1 MRADSLYRLSAA
13 CLVTH
18 ELESSLLPHLNPG
31 LFGPSFQGSMD
42 QLIFMW
48 AQAPIILGLILMA
61 DSARST
67 AFRHGICAYAL
78 AHAGLHWVYRDAPVY
93 DFNSMASW
101 VLILLAG
108 IFGAA
113 YLVPAKAR

>member
-18 ELESSLLPHLNPG
+18 ELESSILPHLNPEP
-31 LFGPSFQGSMD
+31 LATSIQGSID
-42 QLIFMW
+42 QQIFMW
-48 AQAPIILGLILMA
+48 AQAPIVLGLMLMA
-61 DSARST
+61 ETSRRG
-67 AFRHGICAYAL
+67 AFRYGLCVFAL
-78 AHAGLHWVYRDAPVY
+78 AHLGLHWIYRNQPVY
-93 DFNSMASW
+93 DFSSASW

>member
-1 MRADSLYRLSAA
+1 MRADSLYRLSVA

-18 ELESSLLPHLNPG
+18 EIESSILPHLNPV
-31 LFGPSFQGSMD
+31 LFASSIQGSVD
-42 QLIFMW
+42 QQIFLW
-48 AQAPIILGLILMA
+48 AHAPILLGLILMA
-61 DSARST
+61 EASRSA
-67 AFRHGICAYAL
+67 AFRYGICVFAL
-78 AHAGLHWVYRDAPVY
+78 AHAGLHWVYRDTPVY
-93 DFNSMASW
+93 DFSSMASW

>member
-1 MRADSLYRLSAA
+1 MRSESLYRLTAA

-18 ELESSLLPHLNPG
+18 ELDSILLQGRRTFSLIGGFDQQIFLWAHVPVVLAM
-31 LFGPSFQGSMD
+31 LF
-42 QLIFMW
+42 
-48 AQAPIILGLILMA
+48 
-61 DSARST
+61 
-67 AFRHGICAYAL
+67 YAEFSRRISVRYGMCVF
-78 AHAGLHWVYRDAPVY
+78 AVIHVGLHWVYRNQPVY
-93 DFNSMASW
+93 DFTSVSSW

>member
-18 ELESSLLPHLNPG
+18 ELDSILLQGRSSLNSIVG
-31 LFGPSFQGSMD
+31 YD
-42 QLIFMW
+42 QQIFMW
-48 AQAPIILGLILMA
+48 AHVPIVLAMLSYAEFSRRASVRYGMCVFA
-61 DSARST
+61 VV
-67 AFRHGICAYAL
+67 HVGI
-78 AHAGLHWVYRDAPVY
+78 HWFYRDQPVY
-93 DFNSMASW
+93 DFASMTSW

-113 YLVPAKAR
+113 YMVPAKAR